1 MEKKDDNIQ
10 EIKVKRVKKGPIP
23 KYAKEIPH
31 LTTEQMIEV
40 DRLMIEKY
48 KIELIQMMEN
58 AGRNLALLAKNSFLK
73 KKKFKQNIAVLAGT
87 GGNGGGA
94 LVCARRLTSWGYPV
108 VVDLTDET
116 QMTPIPGHQLE
127 ILKNMGVP
135 VRTVD
140 QLADQGDVGLIIDGV
155 IGYSLHGDPF
165 GAAKTMI
172 EWANKQEAPVLS
184 LDTPSGID
192 LTEGTIYNPAVR
204 ADATLTLALPKVGL
218 FSDEVKPLRGKLYLG
233 DISVPP
239 ALYAQPSLGLVVK
252 SIFRQGDVLRID

>member
-1 MEKKDDNIQ
+1 MEKKDNIQ
-10 EIKVKRVKKGPIP
+10 EIKVKKVKRSSVP
-23 KYAKEIPH
+23 KYSKEIPH

-58 AGRNLALLAKNSFLK
+58 AGRNLAFLAKNNFLK
-73 KKKFKQNIAVLAGT
+73 KKKLKQNIVVLAGT

-94 LVCARRLTSWGYPV
+94 LVCARRLASWGYSV
-108 VVDLTDET
+108 VTYLTNET
-116 QMTPIPGHQLE
+116 KMAPIPGHQLE
-127 ILKNMGVP
+127 ILKNMEVP
-135 VRTVD
+135 VRAID
-140 QLADQGDVGLIIDGV
+140 QLEDQSEVGLIIDGV
-155 IGYSLHGDPF
+155 IGYSLDGDPI

-172 EWANKQEAPVLS
+172 EWVNKQEAPVLS

-192 LTEGTIYNPAVR
+192 LTKGTIYYPAVR

-218 FSDEVKPLRGKLYLG
+218 FSDEVKPLRGKLFLG

-252 SIFRQGDVLRID
+252 NIFRQGDLLRID